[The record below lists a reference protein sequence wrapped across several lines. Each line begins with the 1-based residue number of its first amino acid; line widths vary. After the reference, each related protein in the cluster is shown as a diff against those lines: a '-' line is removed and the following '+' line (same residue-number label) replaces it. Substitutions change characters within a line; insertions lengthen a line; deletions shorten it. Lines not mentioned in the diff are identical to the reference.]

1 MNERARA
8 QHAGTHAGRNGITA
22 TCPLDTGDSP
32 DDGHHPAPRDCTT
45 HATGA
50 LAHIQ
55 LGHHHPGEPRGKPLS
70 PGGQA
75 PSPSIHPPTHP
86 RTLSLS
92 PGAAGGRVGAGV
104 GQDQRGLRGSRAG
117 GWGRLGKSRLS
128 LLGGGGRR
136 GGALTGMR
144 EGGGSPA
151 RYSCGPLPS
160 SLPGCRKASLFSAF
174 KG

>member
-1 MNERARA
+1 MEWLPHPPTTLVIHLMTDTIPHPVTAPHNPQELWHAPSQALAALASLVESRSPRA
-8 QHAGTHAGRNGITA
+8 
-22 TCPLDTGDSP
+22 CPLP
-32 DDGHHPAPRDCTT
+32 IH
-45 HATGA
+45 
-50 LAHIQ
+50 
-55 LGHHHPGEPRGKPLS
+55 
-70 PGGQA
+70 
-75 PSPSIHPPTHP
+75 PSIHPPHP
-86 RTLSLS
+86 RRLSLS

-128 LLGGGGRR
+128 LLGGSGGRR
-136 GGALTGMR
+136 GVALTGMR
-144 EGGGSPA
+144 EGGGSQA